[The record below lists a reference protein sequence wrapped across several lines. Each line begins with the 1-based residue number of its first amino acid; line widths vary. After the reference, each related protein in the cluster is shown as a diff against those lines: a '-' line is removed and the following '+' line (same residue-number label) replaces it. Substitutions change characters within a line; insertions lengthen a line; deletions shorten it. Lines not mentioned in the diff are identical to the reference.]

1 MCSDTTEKTCQC
13 FAKVRGCSIQGLT
26 EKCGKPAKGARN
38 DGTPAC
44 GIHLR
49 QEQKRIEQSTKY
61 RNFMN
66 VEKEKEKKQDRILRV
81 AKWYAAEEHDG
92 VDLWLGYSSTDQ
104 ELYCKYAEKIIAV
117 VEGK

>member
-1 MCSDTTEKTCQC
+1 MCSENTCQ
-13 FAKVRGCSIQGLT
+13 ASVLVKGCSISGLRQ
-26 EKCGKPAKGARN
+26 KCGRPVKGVRV
-38 DGTPAC
+38 DGTCVC

-49 QEQKRIEQSTKY
+49 QDQRRTEFSRALEASVNTETRKREEQ
-61 RNFMN
+61 
-66 VEKEKEKKQDRILRV
+66 ILRI

-117 VEGK
+117 VEGR

>member
-1 MCSDTTEKTCQC
+1 MCSDTTDKKLCG
-13 FAKVRGCSIQGLT
+13 VRVDRDYICYSARPPL
-26 EKCGKPAKGARN
+26 CGKPAKGVKN

-49 QEQKRIEQSTKY
+49 QEQKRIEQSAKFQSRY
-61 RNFMN
+61 AD
-66 VEKEKEKKQDRILRV
+66 EDKKKHDRILRV

-117 VEGK
+117 VEGR